1 MECGSEGRVKF
12 CFDALRYVIAV
23 RETRMRGARVCGL
36 ETVVSD
42 QPYVVEIHFD
52 NVVENNVM

>member
-1 MECGSEGRVKF
+1 MTF

-23 RETRMRGARVCGL
+23 RETRMRGARGCGL

-42 QPYVVEIHFD
+42 QPYVVGIHFD
-52 NVVENNVM
+52 NVVKNNVM